1 MAQSKE
7 QTTVELVANKA
18 QEFVEKYNKLV
29 EEYGYQLMTVP
40 AFKLRDDGTWS
51 VVMQTQV
58 AELPKEN
65 NK

>member
-7 QTTVELVANKA
+7 VVEPTNKA
-18 QEFVEKYNKLV
+18 QEFIEKYNKLV
-29 EEYGYQLMTVP
+29 QESGYQIMTVP

-58 AELPKEN
+58 AELPKED
-65 NK
+65 KEQ